1 MDHQHLVQVVAE
13 VDHSLQDEQDEQL
26 VILVQ
31 HELLILFELVEQ
43 VVQLLDE
50 EVVVE
55 VVRDSIK

>member
-13 VDHSLQDEQDEQL
+13 VDHSLHDEQDEQL

-50 EVVVE
+50 VEVE
-55 VVRDSIK
+55 VVEHDSIR